1 MTDGAGKKTYTFLMP
16 REEGIFFDH
25 FHAIA
30 IALFLIFSSLGVFV
44 SEMTVA
50 KAMLRGLVFVSPIY
64 FVYLVYAKRF
74 ADMVTLDFDARKVRF
89 SFHDG
94 RGSFER
100 DFQEIKRVKFQ
111 FYLTFVMDDARIM
124 VKRPRNKKE
133 IFVMLNSVFTVNR
146 GIFGGL

>member
-1 MTDGAGKKTYTFLMP
+1 MTDSGGKKTYTFLMP
-16 REEGIFFDH
+16 GEERIFFDH
-25 FHAIA
+25 FHTIA

-50 KAMLRGLVFVSPIY
+50 EAMLRGLVFVSPIY
-64 FVYLVYAKRF
+64 VVYLVYAKRF
-74 ADMVTLDFDARKVRF
+74 ADVVTLDFDARKVRF
-89 SFHDG
+89 
-94 RGSFER
+94 
-100 DFQEIKRVKFQ
+100 KFQ

-124 VKRPRNKKE
+124 VKRPKNKKE